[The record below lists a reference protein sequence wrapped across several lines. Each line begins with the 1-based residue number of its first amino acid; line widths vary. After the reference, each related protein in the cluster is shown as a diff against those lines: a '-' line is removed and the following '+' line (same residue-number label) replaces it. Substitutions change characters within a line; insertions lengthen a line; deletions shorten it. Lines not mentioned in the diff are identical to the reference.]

1 MFKKLLQLIKDLVSS
16 TSVEEAKKTIV
27 VNRKKK

>member
-1 MFKKLLQLIKDLVSS
+1 MFKKLLELIKDLLSS
-16 TSVEEAKKTIV
+16 TSVKEAKKTIV